1 MIAGHPI
8 RRVAITGMGA
18 VSPLGVGAGAL
29 WQGLREGRS
38 AIGPLQHPDAER
50 LRVKVAAQVPASFD
64 PAANIDERILPMLD
78 RTSEFAL
85 HAAREAV
92 TQCGLD
98 FARDGLGLR
107 TAVIVG
113 TGVGGETTQD
123 EQSRRLYGENAQR
136 AHPLTIVRLMTNAS
150 ASQISIAWGLRGP
163 AFAVASACASA
174 NHAIIQAAQMIRW
187 GLADAAITGGTEA
200 CLTYGGL
207 KAWEAMRVLADDTCR
222 PFSANR
228 RGLVLGEG
236 AGIFVL
242 EAMEHALARGA
253 TILAELAG
261 SGMTAD
267 ATDIVMPSADGAAAA
282 MRQALDDAGLAAQDV
297 DYINAHGT
305 GTQANDVTE
314 TRAIRLAFGAHADR
328 LAVSSTKSMHG
339 HALGASG
346 ALELVAVIGALRDGV
361 VPPTANLDR
370 VDPACDLDYVPNVA
384 RSMPVRAA
392 LSNSFAFG
400 GLNAVLALKRAP

>member
-1 MIAGHPI
+1 MQSPTL

-18 VSPLGVGAGAL
+18 ISPLGVGAEAL
-29 WQGLREGRS
+29 WRGLREGRS
-38 AIGPLQHPDAER
+38 AIGPLHHPNAER
-50 LRVKVAAQVPASFD
+50 LRVKVAAQVPDSFD
-64 PAANIDERILPMLD
+64 PATNIDERTLPMLD

-92 TQCGLD
+92 AQSGLD
-98 FARDGLGLR
+98 FRQDQLGLR

-123 EQSRRLYGENAQR
+123 EQSRRLYGENAAR

-163 AFAVASACASA
+163 TFAVASACASA

-187 GLADAAITGGTEA
+187 GLADVAITGGTEA
-200 CLTYGGL
+200 CLTYGAL

-222 PFSANR
+222 PFSINR

-242 EAMEHALARGA
+242 ESMEYAQARGA

-282 MRQALDDAGLAAQDV
+282 MRQALDDAGLAPQDV
-297 DYINAHGT
+297 DYVNAHGT

-314 TRAIRLAFGAHADR
+314 SRAIRLAFGAHAER

-346 ALELVAVIGALRDGV
+346 ALELVAVIGALRDSV
-361 VPPTANLDR
+361 VPPTANLDEA
-370 VDPACDLDYVPNVA
+370 DPACDLDYVPNVG
-384 RSMPVRAA
+384 RPMPVRAA

>member
-1 MIAGHPI
+1 MRSVST

-18 VSPLGVGAGAL
+18 VSPHGVGAEAL

-38 AIGPLQHPDAER
+38 GIRPLRHPDAGR
-50 LRVKVAAQVPASFD
+50 LRVKIAAQVPESFD
-64 PAANIDERILPMLD
+64 PTAGVDERTLPLLD
-78 RTSEFAL
+78 RTSAFAL
-85 HAAREAV
+85 HAAREAI
-92 TQCGLD
+92 TQSGIDFSGAGL
-98 FARDGLGLR
+98 AAR

-150 ASQISIAWGLRGP
+150 ASHISITWGLRGP
-163 AFAVASACASA
+163 TYAIASACASA
-174 NHAIIQAAQMIRW
+174 NHAVIQAAQLIRY

-200 CLTYGGL
+200 CLTYGAL
-207 KAWEAMRVLADDTCR
+207 RAWEAMRVLADDDCR
-222 PFSANR
+222 PFSADR
-228 RGLVLGEG
+228 HGLVLAEG

-242 EAMEHALARGA
+242 ESLEHARSRGA

-267 ATDIVMPSADGAAAA
+267 ATDIVSPSADGAAAA
-282 MRQALDDAGLAAQDV
+282 MTQAMADAELGPQDI

-305 GTQANDVTE
+305 GTLANDVTE
-314 TRAIRLAFGAHADR
+314 TRAIHLAFGAHASR
-328 LAVSSTKSMHG
+328 LAISSTKSMHG

-346 ALELVAVIGALRDGV
+346 ALELVAVLGAMRDGV
-361 VPPTANLDR
+361 VPPTINLEQA
-370 VDPACDLDYVPNVA
+370 DPACDLDYVANVA
-384 RSMPVRAA
+384 RQMPVRAA

-400 GLNAVLALKRAP
+400 GLNAVLALKSVP

>member
-1 MIAGHPI
+1 MQSPTL

-18 VSPLGVGAGAL
+18 ISPFGVGAEAL
-29 WQGLREGRS
+29 WRGLREGRS
-38 AIGPLQHPDAER
+38 AIGPLHHPDAER
-50 LRVKVAAQVPASFD
+50 LRVKVAAQVPDSFD
-64 PAANIDERILPMLD
+64 PATNIDERTLPMLD

-92 TQCGLD
+92 AQSGLD
-98 FARDGLGLR
+98 FRRGQLGLR

-123 EQSRRLYGENAQR
+123 EQSRRLYGENAAR

-150 ASQISIAWGLRGP
+150 ASHISIAWGLHGP
-163 AFAVASACASA
+163 TFAVASACASA

-187 GLADAAITGGTEA
+187 GLADVVITGGTEA
-200 CLTYGGL
+200 CLTYGAL

-222 PFSANR
+222 PFSINR

-242 EAMEHALARGA
+242 ESMEYAQARGA

-282 MRQALDDAGLAAQDV
+282 MRQALDDAGLVPQDV
-297 DYINAHGT
+297 DYVNAHGT
-305 GTQANDVTE
+305 GTQANDITE
-314 TRAIRLAFGAHADR
+314 SRAIRLAFGAHAER

-346 ALELVAVIGALRDGV
+346 ALELVAVIGALRDSV
-361 VPPTANLDR
+361 VPPTANLDQ
-370 VDPACDLDYVPNVA
+370 VDPACDLDYVPNVG
-384 RSMPVRAA
+384 RPMPVRAA

-400 GLNAVLALKRAP
+400 GLNAVLALKHAP

>member
-1 MIAGHPI
+1 MRSVST

-18 VSPLGVGAGAL
+18 VSPHGVGAEAL

-38 AIGPLQHPDAER
+38 GIRPLRHPDAGR
-50 LRVKVAAQVPASFD
+50 LRVKIAAQVPESFD
-64 PAANIDERILPMLD
+64 PTAGVDERTLPLLD
-78 RTSEFAL
+78 RTSAFAL
-85 HAAREAV
+85 HAAREAI
-92 TQCGLD
+92 TQSGIDFSAAGL
-98 FARDGLGLR
+98 AAR

-150 ASQISIAWGLRGP
+150 ASHISITWGLRGP
-163 AFAVASACASA
+163 TYAIASACASA
-174 NHAIIQAAQMIRW
+174 NHAVIQAAQLIRY

-200 CLTYGGL
+200 CLTYGAL
-207 KAWEAMRVLADDTCR
+207 RAWEAMRVLADDDCR
-222 PFSANR
+222 PFSADR
-228 RGLVLGEG
+228 HGLVLAEG

-242 EAMEHALARGA
+242 ESLEHARSRGA

-267 ATDIVMPSADGAAAA
+267 ATDIVSPSADGAAAA
-282 MRQALDDAGLAAQDV
+282 MTQAMADAELGPQDI

-305 GTQANDVTE
+305 GTLANDVTE
-314 TRAIRLAFGAHADR
+314 THAIHLAFGAHASR
-328 LAVSSTKSMHG
+328 LAISSTKSMHG

-346 ALELVAVIGALRDGV
+346 ALELVAVLGAMRDGV
-361 VPPTANLDR
+361 VPPTINLEQ
-370 VDPACDLDYVPNVA
+370 VDPACDLDYVANVA
-384 RSMPVRAA
+384 RQMPVRAA

-400 GLNAVLALKRAP
+400 GLNAVLALKSVP

>member
-1 MIAGHPI
+1 MPQM

-18 VSPLGVGAGAL
+18 ISPLGVGADAL

-50 LRVKVAAQVPASFD
+50 LRVKIAAQVPASFD
-64 PAANIDERILPMLD
+64 PAAHIDERTLPQLD

-85 HAAREAV
+85 HAAREAI
-92 TQCGLD
+92 TQSGLD
-98 FARDGLGLR
+98 FKQNGLGLR
-107 TAVIVG
+107 TAVVVG

-123 EQSRRLYGENAQR
+123 EQSRRLYAENAAR
-136 AHPLTIVRLMTNAS
+136 THPLTIVRLMTNAS

-163 AFAVASACASA
+163 TFAIASACASA
-174 NHAIIQAAQMIRW
+174 NHAIIQAAQLIRF
-187 GLADAAITGGTEA
+187 GLADVAIAGGTEA
-200 CLTYGGL
+200 CLTYGAL
-207 KAWEAMRVLADDTCR
+207 RAWEAMRVLSDDTCR
-222 PFSANR
+222 PFSVNR

-242 EAMEHALARGA
+242 ESLEHAQARGA

-267 ATDIVMPSADGAAAA
+267 ATDIVSPSADGAAAA
-282 MRQALDDAGLAAQDV
+282 MKQALADAELKPEDV

-314 TRAIRLAFGAHADR
+314 TRAIRLAFGEYADR

-361 VPPTANLDR
+361 VPPTANLDQ

-384 RSMPVRAA
+384 RQMPVRAA

>member
-1 MIAGHPI
+1 MQGPDS

-18 VSPLGVGAGAL
+18 ISPLGVGAEAL

-38 AIGPLQHPDAER
+38 AIGPLHHPDAER
-50 LRVKVAAQVPASFD
+50 LRVKVAAQVPDSFD
-64 PAANIDERILPMLD
+64 PAANIDERTLPMLD

-92 TQCGLD
+92 AQSGLD
-98 FARDGLGLR
+98 FRQGQLGLR

-123 EQSRRLYGENAQR
+123 EQSRRLYGENAAR

-150 ASQISIAWGLRGP
+150 ASHISIAWGLRGP
-163 AFAVASACASA
+163 TFAVASACASA

-187 GLADAAITGGTEA
+187 GLADVAITGGTEA
-200 CLTYGGL
+200 CLTYGAL

-222 PFSANR
+222 PFSINR

-242 EAMEHALARGA
+242 ESMEHAQARGA

-282 MRQALDDAGLAAQDV
+282 MRQALDDAGLAPQDV
-297 DYINAHGT
+297 DYVNAHGT

-314 TRAIRLAFGAHADR
+314 SRAIRLAFGAHAER

-346 ALELVAVIGALRDGV
+346 ALELVAVIGALRDSV
-361 VPPTANLDR
+361 VPPTANLDQ
-370 VDPACDLDYVPNVA
+370 VDPACDLDYVPNVG
-384 RSMPVRAA
+384 RPMPVRAA

-400 GLNAVLALKRAP
+400 GLNAVLALKRAS

>member
-1 MIAGHPI
+1 MRNPTMP
-8 RRVAITGMGA
+8 RVAITGMGA
-18 VSPLGVGAGAL
+18 ISPLGVGAEAL

-38 AIGPLQHPDAER
+38 AIGPLRHPDAER
-50 LRVKVAAQVPASFD
+50 LRVKIAAQVPASFD
-64 PAANIDERILPMLD
+64 PAANIDERTLPLLD

-85 HAAREAV
+85 HAAREAIA
-92 TQCGLD
+92 QSGLD
-98 FARDGLGLR
+98 FSRDGLGLR

-123 EQSRRLYGENAQR
+123 EQSRRLYADNAAR
-136 AHPLTIVRLMTNAS
+136 VHPLSIVRLMTNAS

-163 AFAVASACASA
+163 TFAVASACASA
-174 NHAIIQAAQMIRW
+174 NHAIIQAAQMIRY
-187 GLADAAITGGTEA
+187 GLADVAIAGGTEA
-200 CLTYGGL
+200 CLTYGAL
-207 KAWEAMRVLADDTCR
+207 RAWEAMRVLADDTCR
-222 PFSANR
+222 PFSVNR

-242 EAMEHALARGA
+242 ESMEHAQARGA
-253 TILAELAG
+253 VILAELAG
-261 SGMTAD
+261 TGMTAD
-267 ATDIVMPSADGAAAA
+267 ATDIVMPSATGAAAA
-282 MRQALDDAGLAAQDV
+282 MTLALADAGLAAQDV

-305 GTQANDVTE
+305 GTLANDVTE
-314 TRAIRLAFGAHADR
+314 TKAIRLAFGAHADR

-346 ALELVAVIGALRDGV
+346 ALELVAVLGALRDRV
-361 VPPTANLDR
+361 VPPTAHLDQP
-370 VDPACDLDYVPNVA
+370 DPACNLDYVPNVA
-384 RSMPVRAA
+384 REMPVRAA